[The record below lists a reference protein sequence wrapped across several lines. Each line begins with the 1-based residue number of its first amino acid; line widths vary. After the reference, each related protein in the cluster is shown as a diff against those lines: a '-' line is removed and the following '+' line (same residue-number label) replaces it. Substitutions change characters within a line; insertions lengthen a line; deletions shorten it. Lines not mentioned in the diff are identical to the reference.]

1 MSKPDNLILL
11 ATLEDLQ
18 RIAATADAERLSV
31 WRDQFRAEYP
41 TAAATIETAMS
52 QPTGAGLIA
61 WLDSEFPA
69 LSIARRILGREW
81 SDKLD
86 RSIEYLHSNFHQ
98 ETPHAD
104 DK

>member
-1 MSKPDNLILL
+1 MKPPDNLILL
-11 ATLEDLQ
+11 ATLEELQ

-41 TAAATIETAMS
+41 TAAATIETALN
-52 QPTGAGLIA
+52 QPTAAGLIA

-81 SDKLD
+81 SDKLN
-86 RSIEYLHSNFHQ
+86 RSIEYLHLNFQ
-98 ETPHAD
+98 EKPHD
-104 DK
+104 NE

>member
-11 ATLEDLQ
+11 ATLEELQ

-41 TAAATIETAMS
+41 NAAATIETAMA
-52 QPTGAGLIA
+52 QPTAAGLIA

-81 SDKLD
+81 SDKLN
-86 RSIEYLHSNFHQ
+86 RSIEYLHKNFHQ
-98 ETPHAD
+98 ETPHD
-104 DK
+104 NE